1 MVAYFDQVNYI
12 GQGNF
17 APGLIIIVA
26 VAALLI
32 LVARQDTT
40 PVGVDSSPS
49 SEKVILVLILVAGA
63 AMRLWN
69 LASTP
74 EGVWFDEAQNGL
86 VANQILTVASY
97 KPVYIG
103 ELTQLPALFSI
114 IWQPSSRWPDR
125 TSWPS
130 GWLRHRSAF

>member
-97 KPVYIG
+97 KPV
-103 ELTQLPALFSI
+103 
-114 IWQPSSRWPDR
+114 
-125 TSWPS
+125 
-130 GWLRHRSAF
+130 